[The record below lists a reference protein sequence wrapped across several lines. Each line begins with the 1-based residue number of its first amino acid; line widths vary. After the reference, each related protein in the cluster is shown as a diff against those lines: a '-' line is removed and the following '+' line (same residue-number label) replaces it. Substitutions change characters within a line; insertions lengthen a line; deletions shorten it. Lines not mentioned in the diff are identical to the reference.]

1 MLRCRL
7 QRWVHHKASS
17 STCEVCVVMRCCL
30 VGIAV
35 WDTGTVF
42 RFRAV
47 VWPCC
52 FGVRSYGSGCGC
64 SPAVLPNAHLST
76 PGILQVQSCSTWTLI
91 RWRTPVCNLDLASS
105 LPGCVV
111 QVNAPGKLVARRST
125 FVEGLY
131 SGLVTSPFTA
141 SPDPG
146 QAPDSP
152 FASRHSQ
159 QPVSPDLMEA
169 KLKLL
174 VEAPAAVEDAL
185 ASLLNHADPQVQVC
199 NSRTA

>member
-1 MLRCRL
+1 MHP
-7 QRWVHHKASS
+7 Q
-17 STCEVCVVMRCCL
+17 ST
-30 VGIAV
+30 
-35 WDTGTVF
+35 
-42 RFRAV
+42 
-47 VWPCC
+47 
-52 FGVRSYGSGCGC
+52 
-64 SPAVLPNAHLST
+64 
-76 PGILQVQSCSTWTLI
+76 QQSCATWTLI
-91 RWRTPVCNLDLASS
+91 QWKTLLRHLDLHLQAVF
-105 LPGCVV
+105 LIV
-111 QVNAPGKLVARRST
+111 QVNPPEKLVARRST

-152 FASRHSQ
+152 YASRGRQ
-159 QPVSPDLMEA
+159 QPASPDLMEA

-199 NSRTA
+199 NNHAA

>member
-1 MLRCRL
+1 MALL
-7 QRWVHHKASS
+7 FW
-17 STCEVCVVMRCCL
+17 
-30 VGIAV
+30 
-35 WDTGTVF
+35 
-42 RFRAV
+42 
-47 VWPCC
+47 
-52 FGVRSYGSGCGC
+52 VRSYGARCGC
-64 SPAVLPNAHLST
+64 SPAVLANARLST
-76 PGILQVQSCSTWTLI
+76 PGILQVPNSHVQHGHDGKTL
-91 RWRTPVCNLDLASS
+91 VCNLDLASS

-199 NSRTA
+199 NNRHSLVPGGASCLALRHPHMLHGPTIAKLG